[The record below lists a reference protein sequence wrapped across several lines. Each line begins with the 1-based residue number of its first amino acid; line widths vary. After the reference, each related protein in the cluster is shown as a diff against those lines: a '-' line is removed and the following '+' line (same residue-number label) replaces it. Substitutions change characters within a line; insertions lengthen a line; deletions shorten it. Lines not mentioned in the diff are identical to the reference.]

1 MRPEIRLDFIQ
12 EIGHDKPD
20 GSIPCSVIPISA
32 RYRPCFWVWK
42 IFLQRPI
49 CTEVWFDELRL
60 SNLNDQGGYAANGRV
75 DIKIAD
81 LGTLYLS
88 AKTQSVGFGS
98 IDQSINE
105 RALSSTTQ
113 LDAATQLE
121 LGKLLPR
128 NHWDCPFLFMAA
140 VSKSKSTPE
149 YDPYDL
155 DIKLA
160 R

>member
-1 MRPEIRLDFIQ
+1 MQPEIQPDIIQ
-12 EIGHDKPD
+12 ETDTTNQRVYSMFGNPNL
-20 GSIPCSVIPISA
+20 GQVQA
-32 RYRPCFWVWK
+32 
-42 IFLQRPI
+42 IFLGVENISQGPK

-81 LGTLYLS
+81 LGTVYLS
-88 AKTQSVGFGS
+88 GKTQSVGFGS

-121 LGKLLPR
+121 LGKLLPKTLGLSIPFYGSISKLKARR
-128 NHWDCPFLFMAA
+128 NMIPTIWI
-140 VSKSKSTPE
+140 SNWR
-149 YDPYDL
+149 
-155 DIKLA
+155 IN
-160 R
+160 